1 MGLFTKKNN
10 IVYENLTDRHIDQ
23 DGKEWISQ
31 YYYDEIDIWLTLLKK
46 KKYYVNQPVTLIVCN
61 TSNDM
66 MEMDSVKVMVD
77 DFLLGYIPAIGQRRM
92 IRDYSWTEEKLVLA
106 QISVITFSKVSLRI
120 VYYKSKKQLER
131 QAAQY
136 EIEKSLYERMLP
148 KAFTTMLV
156 GNKGEQMQFELS
168 HIKVGMCVECNEDDE
183 RYLVETHDSWQLGYV
198 PKKITN
204 EIEKLINLGY
214 EISGCEVIDVI
225 SEDGKINVKVKIQLL
240 DLNYT

>member
-31 YYYDEIDIWLTLLKK
+31 YHYDEIDIWLTLLKK
-46 KKYYVNQPVTLIVCN
+46 KNYYVNQPVTLIVCN

-77 DFLLGYIPAIGQRRM
+77 DILLGYIPAIGQRRM
-92 IRDYSWTEEKLVLA
+92 IRDYSRTEEKLVRA

-120 VYYKSKKQLER
+120 VYYKLKKQLER

-136 EIEKSLYERMLP
+136 EIEKSLYERMP
-148 KAFTTMLV
+148 SKVFTTMLV
-156 GNKGEQMQFELS
+156 GNKGEQMQFELLHS
-168 HIKVGMCVECNEDDE
+168 KVGMSVECNEDDE
-183 RYLVETHDSWQLGYV
+183 RYLVATHDSWQLGYV